1 MLVHIQHVTLDMK
14 NENKTTVLILIFP
27 GENALL
33 NHRKS
38 LKNGSLKH
46 FVSLRKLNHICRPSF
61 YTKNGLWKRDLQSF
75 RIWMNQNTKYCTQ
88 KLYDFF
94 GYYIHPHQKSLT
106 KKKRVLFLDENFN
119 FSLFSRV
126 LRVKQY
132 ANLVPLKVLARY
144 MKVHNKT
151 RTPSYQKVKNIWKR
165 DYIAFV
171 H

>member
-27 GENALL
+27 GKNALL

-61 YTKNGLWKRDLQSF
+61 YTKNGYEKEICKVLGSEWI
-75 RIWMNQNTKYCTQ
+75 RIRNIAHKNFIF
-88 KLYDFF
+88 FF

-106 KKKRVLFLDENFN
+106 KKKRVLFLDGSFN
-119 FSLFSRV
+119 FSLFSHV
-126 LRVKQY
+126 LRVKNSMPIPFPWRFWLDMSKYTTKQER
-132 ANLVPLKVLARY
+132 LHIK
-144 MKVHNKT
+144 KWKTSGNKIT
-151 RTPSYQKVKNIWKR
+151 
-165 DYIAFV
+165 
-171 H
+171 